1 MKWKKKDP
9 KMERSM
15 KKDPMFH
22 ICDEEG
28 SHVSHKYLILLDN
41 KLCIVKSYEFKFL
54 QELIVQHDMVSKA
67 Y

>member
-1 MKWKKKDP
+1 
-9 KMERSM
+9 
-15 KKDPMFH
+15 MFH
-22 ICDEEG
+22 IGFMHFYEVKEEGSQNGEVDEEG

-54 QELIVQHDMVSKA
+54 QELIVQHDMVSEA